1 MIPNLSQT
9 KKTKRSQSSLLLEEN
24 WLCRSANT
32 RIWVGTNARFEP
44 REHVPIGKSSAS
56 QKDSLKKVS
65 GKSKPVS

>member
-32 RIWVGTNARFEP
+32 RVWVRTDARFEP
-44 REHVPIGKSSAS
+44 REHVPIDKSSAS
-56 QKDSLKKVS
+56 QQDSQKKDSD
-65 GKSKPVS
+65 KSKPVS